1 VTDLPGRENDPNDNP
16 FAMFGDPEQ
25 IAAAMRQF
33 ADMLSA
39 PQSSG
44 PVNWDMAKNI
54 ARHAVVAEGDPSV
67 MEGERRQVVDAL
79 SLADLWLNEVTTL
92 PSGVNSPQA
101 WSRSEWIEK
110 TVPIWQKLCDPI
122 AARMVETMG
131 GALGSAGLPAEAQTM
146 AGPLMGMLKQMGG
159 MMVGSQIGQALGT
172 LAREVVGSTDI
183 GLPLSDTAALLP
195 GGIAAFSE
203 GLELPADEIRL
214 YLALR
219 EAAHHRLF
227 QHVPWLR
234 SHLLGAVEEY
244 AKGITVDVSAL
255 EEQLRG
261 LDMNNPEEIQRA
273 LGGGALL
280 KPEETERQKAALV
293 RLETMLAL
301 VEGWVGTVVDA
312 AADDKLPS
320 SAALAETVRRR
331 RATGGPAERTF
342 GTLVGLELR
351 PRRLREAAA
360 LWQALEAGRGLDGR
374 DAVWGHPDL
383 MPTADDLD
391 DPEAFVT
398 GGTALD
404 LSDLDEP
411 SGMPDTG
418 TSDLGKPGFGKP
430 GFGMPESDRPD
441 PGKPGFGKP
450 DTGTSGFGKPGFGMP
465 DTGKPGSGEPDDEEK

>member
-1 VTDLPGRENDPNDNP
+1 MTDLPGRENDPNENP
-16 FAMFGDPEQ
+16 FAMFGSPEQ

-39 PQSSG
+39 PQSAG

-67 MEGERRQVVDAL
+67 MEGERRQIVDAL
-79 SLADLWLNEVTTL
+79 NLADLWLNEATTL
-92 PSGVNSPQA
+92 PSGVTSPQA

-110 TVPIWQKLCDPI
+110 TVPVWKQLCEPI

-131 GALGSAGLPAEAQTM
+131 GTLSATGLPPEAQAM

-159 MMVGSQIGQALGT
+159 MMVGQQLGQALGT
-172 LAREVVGSTDI
+172 LAREVVGSSDI

-203 GLELPADEIRL
+203 GLETPAEEIRI

-234 SHLLGAVEEY
+234 AHLLGAVEEY
-244 AKGITVDVSAL
+244 ARGITVDVSAL
-255 EEQLRG
+255 EGKLQG
-261 LDMNNPEEIQRA
+261 LDLNNPEQLQEI
-273 LGGGALL
+273 LGGGELL

-293 RLETMLAL
+293 RLETALAL
-301 VEGWVGTVVDA
+301 VEGWVATVVDESA
-312 AADDKLPS
+312 EGKLPS
-320 SAALAETVRRR
+320 ATALAETVRRR

-342 GTLVGLELR
+342 ATLVGLELR

-360 LWQALEAGRGLDGR
+360 LWKALTAERGVEGR
-374 DAVWGHPDL
+374 DAVWNHPDL
-383 MPTADDLD
+383 MPTADDLA
-391 DPEAFVT
+391 DPDSFVKGEARF
-398 GGTALD
+398 D
-404 LSDLDEP
+404 LSALEEP
-411 SGMPDTG
+411 
-418 TSDLGKPGFGKP
+418 K
-430 GFGMPESDRPD
+430 
-441 PGKPGFGKP
+441 
-450 DTGTSGFGKPGFGMP
+450 
-465 DTGKPGSGEPDDEEK
+465 DDEE

>member
-1 VTDLPGRENDPNDNP
+1 MTDLPGRENDPNENP
-16 FAMFGDPEQ
+16 FAMFGSPEQ

-39 PQSSG
+39 PQSAG

-67 MEGERRQVVDAL
+67 MEGERRQIVDAL
-79 SLADLWLNEVTTL
+79 NLADLWLNEATSL
-92 PSGVNSPQA
+92 PSGVVNPQA

-110 TVPIWQKLCDPI
+110 TVPVWKQLCEPI

-131 GALGSAGLPAEAQTM
+131 GTLGASGLPAEAQAM

-159 MMVGSQIGQALGT
+159 MMVGQQLGQALGT
-172 LAREVVGSTDI
+172 LAREVVGSSDI

-203 GLELPADEIRL
+203 GLETPAEEIRI

-234 SHLLGAVEEY
+234 AHLLGAVEEY
-244 AKGITVDVSAL
+244 ARGITVDLSAL
-255 EEQLRG
+255 ESKLQG
-261 LDMNNPEEIQRA
+261 LDLNNPEQLQEV
-273 LGGGALL
+273 LGGGELL

-293 RLETMLAL
+293 RLETALAL
-301 VEGWVGTVVDA
+301 VEGWVATVVDEA
-312 AADDKLPS
+312 AEGKLPS
-320 SAALAETVRRR
+320 ATALAETVRRR

-342 GTLVGLELR
+342 ATLVGLELR

-360 LWQALEAGRGLDGR
+360 LWKALTAERGIDGR
-374 DAVWGHPDL
+374 DAVWSHPDL

-391 DPEAFVT
+391 DPESFVK
-398 GGTALD
+398 GEARFD
-404 LSDLDEP
+404 LSALEEP
-411 SGMPDTG
+411 EG
-418 TSDLGKPGFGKP
+418 
-430 GFGMPESDRPD
+430 
-441 PGKPGFGKP
+441 
-450 DTGTSGFGKPGFGMP
+450 
-465 DTGKPGSGEPDDEEK
+465 DDE